1 MTLYYLEHQ
10 TEEPI
15 LFQKP
20 VVREELLGIVCRR
33 PNTLNLIFLMF
44 KIGANCQIDFE
55 SKSIFDV
62 LIFLTLRH

>member
-1 MTLYYLEHQ
+1 MKLSNLEEQ

-33 PNTLNLIFLMF
+33 PYSLFSVGLPHLRTLPLI
-44 KIGANCQIDFE
+44 
-55 SKSIFDV
+55 S
-62 LIFLTLRH
+62 

>member
-1 MTLYYLEHQ
+1 MIFDRHSKIKFYYLEEQ

-33 PNTLNLIFLMF
+33 PYSLNFL
-44 KIGANCQIDFE
+44 
-55 SKSIFDV
+55 DV
-62 LIFLTLRH
+62 KDWVELSN

>member
-1 MTLYYLEHQ
+1 MKLSNLEEQ

-33 PNTLNLIFLMF
+33 PYSLKIFRVELS
-44 KIGANCQIDFE
+44 N
-55 SKSIFDV
+55 
-62 LIFLTLRH
+62 

>member
-1 MTLYYLEHQ
+1 MIFDRERKMKLYYLEH

-33 PNTLNLIFLMF
+33 PYSLNFLIFKDWVELS
-44 KIGANCQIDFE
+44 N
-55 SKSIFDV
+55 
-62 LIFLTLRH
+62 